1 MTEPILAVDLADLRT
16 RISAKW
22 TAYDPDVIPAWVAE
36 MDVIPAEPIR
46 RALADWMAKGDTGY
60 PTSAGYVDAFGG
72 FAERRW
78 GWSIDGARAR
88 LAPDVMMGILVVLLK
103 ATSEGDAVVIND
115 PVYPPFDSFPRLAN
129 RRVVRAALTDAG
141 RLDLEAL
148 GAAFDQASEGGR
160 RRSAYLLSNPH
171 NPTGV
176 VHTMEELTE
185 VARLADRH
193 GVSVISDEVHAPV
206 VYDGARFVSYLQVPG
221 LERGFAVHSAAK
233 AFSLAA
239 LKAGLVLAAPGED
252 AVLAQIAQ
260 GPNASL
266 SGVVT
271 HTAAFT
277 RCDDWLD
284 QLLRELD
291 TNRRLVLDLLAA
303 HAPGITAALPEA
315 TYLMWLDCRGAG
327 LGDDPAAYL
336 RDHARVGLNSGPS
349 FGPRGAGFARLNIA
363 TSPEILTEIVQRIG
377 ASLPPGQ

>member
-1 MTEPILAVDLADLRT
+1 
-16 RISAKW
+16 
-22 TAYDPDVIPAWVAE
+22 
-36 MDVIPAEPIR
+36 
-46 RALADWMAKGDTGY
+46 
-60 PTSAGYVDAFGG
+60 
-72 FAERRW
+72 
-78 GWSIDGARAR
+78 
-88 LAPDVMMGILVVLLK
+88 
-103 ATSEGDAVVIND
+103 
-115 PVYPPFDSFPRLAN
+115 
-129 RRVVRAALTDAG
+129 
-141 RLDLEAL
+141 
-148 GAAFDQASEGGR
+148 
-160 RRSAYLLSNPH
+160 
-171 NPTGV
+171 
-176 VHTMEELTE
+176 
-185 VARLADRH
+185 
-193 GVSVISDEVHAPV
+193 
-206 VYDGARFVSYLQVPG
+206 
-221 LERGFAVHSAAK
+221 
-233 AFSLAA
+233 
-239 LKAGLVLAAPGED
+239 
-252 AVLAQIAQ
+252 LAQIAQ